1 MIISASRRTDIPA
14 FFASWFMERIRAG
27 FCDTVNPFNP
37 RQRVRVS
44 LLPGDVEAIVFWSKN
59 PRPLMPWLKE
69 LEQSGFNFCF
79 HFTLTGYGPVLER
92 NVPAPAESLKTFKEL
107 AEMVGPERITW
118 RYDPVLITAATGVR
132 YHRDQFARL
141 AGELRGSSYRVA
153 VSFFD
158 DYRGALARLAHGGVQ
173 AEPAPAGAELAALAR
188 EMVFSAR
195 ENGFAI
201 YSCAEKLDL
210 TPYGIYPGS
219 CIDPLWLNRLFGLR
233 LPGRKD
239 QGQRPLCRCAP
250 SKDIGRYGSCR
261 HGCLYC
267 YAGGNRL

>member
-158 DYRGALARLAHGGVQ
+158 DYRGALARLARGGVQ

-261 HGCLYC
+261 HGCL
-267 YAGGNRL
+267 